1 MSYNKSLLV
10 IIIVFVTLICVQQ
23 IERNPIECHCDEPKV
38 IDKNPTEL
46 DEKQTSQ
53 KLDDYNKKKTVEPK
67 HEMEPEKKILVNDKN
82 QVTNQDKETKNQK
95 LEKYVLEYW
104 NSVLSG
110 YVYNLSSK

>member
-10 IIIVFVTLICVQQ
+10 IIIVFVALIYVQQ

-38 IDKNPTEL
+38 IDKNPVEL
-46 DEKQTSQ
+46 DEKATSM
-53 KLDDYNKKKTVEPK
+53 KLNEYHKMKTVEPK
-67 HEMEPEKKILVNDKN
+67 QEVEPAKKILVNDDNKI
-82 QVTNQDKETKNQK
+82 TNQDKQTKNQK
-95 LEKYVLEYW
+95 LEKYFLEYW

>member
-10 IIIVFVTLICVQQ
+10 IIIVFVALICVQQ

-46 DEKQTSQ
+46 DEKATS
-53 KLDDYNKKKTVEPK
+53 KKPNDYNIKKTVEPK
-67 HEMEPEKKILVNDKN
+67 QEMEPERKILVNDENKI
-82 QVTNQDKETKNQK
+82 TNQDKETKSQK
-95 LEKYVLEYW
+95 LEKYFLEYW

-110 YVYNLSSK
+110 YVYHLSSK

>member
-10 IIIVFVTLICVQQ
+10 IIIVFVALICVQQ

-38 IDKNPTEL
+38 IDKNPTEV

-53 KLDDYNKKKTVEPK
+53 KLVDYNKKKTVELK
-67 HEMEPEKKILVNDKN
+67 QEMEPEKNILVNDQN
-82 QVTNQDKETKNQK
+82 RRVNHDKETKNQK
-95 LEKYVLEYW
+95 LGKYFLEYW

-110 YVYNLSSK
+110 YVYHLSSK